1 MSEESR
7 FRFTKPAGKRYV
19 DMCIEFD
26 NEFYGPD
33 RDDDKLFCYVFL
45 LFKMFAYKSNYFR
58 DREDYDQYAMFAAS
72 TVYMRY
78 IRKWAR
84 GERIKSILNYVKKVK
99 GPLKVTYQNENFAQI
114 FDPERDNKTDG
125 DGMKRWHHEYVQ
137 RQFDAEM
144 TAEVGESLDA
154 LPSLLA
160 KAVGESRFA
169 KDPIVAKNL
178 LISALLTFIDR
189 ITPTEAAKEAA
200 SARGNPDSMLL
211 KSLEAESKRPPTLWK
226 LPKGMGAEV
235 EVVINKARAWA
246 SDGINEIRGRY
257 TLPDDVL
264 DDILSSA
271 YADAKQV
278 EFGEDD

>member
-84 GERIKSILNYVKKVK
+84 GERIKSVLNYVKKVK

-125 DGMKRWHHEYVQ
+125 DGMKRWHHEYVM

-144 TAEVGESLDA
+144 TAEEKNAISHRGAALRQFRQRLEEYLSAGGTGEAADE
-154 LPSLLA
+154 A
-160 KAVGESRFA
+160 KAE
-169 KDPIVAKNL
+169 
-178 LISALLTFIDR
+178 
-189 ITPTEAAKEAA
+189 
-200 SARGNPDSMLL
+200 
-211 KSLEAESKRPPTLWK
+211 
-226 LPKGMGAEV
+226 
-235 EVVINKARAWA
+235 
-246 SDGINEIRGRY
+246 
-257 TLPDDVL
+257 
-264 DDILSSA
+264 
-271 YADAKQV
+271 
-278 EFGEDD
+278 